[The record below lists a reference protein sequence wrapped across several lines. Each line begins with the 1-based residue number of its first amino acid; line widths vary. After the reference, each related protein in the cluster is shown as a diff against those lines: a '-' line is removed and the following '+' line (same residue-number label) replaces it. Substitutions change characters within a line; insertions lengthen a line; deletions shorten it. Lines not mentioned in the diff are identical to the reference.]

1 MKFWCPTSVIWI
13 EKQGKISVIFAA
25 GIPYQ
30 CRRWLWPSKKREGCS
45 EVKSW
50 SKWQTLVSK
59 FVVSLVTSPGLV
71 DGVGEKET
79 RKWGNVV
86 FVQIPTAEV
95 YFPTQRCIS
104 RPQGCIFKLCP
115 LSFPTPGWRQELI
128 TDGFIAR
135 KAGKGRQKMREWEI
149 SRKGAESHWFN
160 LFRSS
165 NIIVPLGGRQHT
177 GVLSLGSD
185 KECLPWGPR
194 RVHTVK
200 RC

>member
-1 MKFWCPTSVIWI
+1 M
-13 EKQGKISVIFAA
+13 
-25 GIPYQ
+25 
-30 CRRWLWPSKKREGCS
+30 
-45 EVKSW
+45 
-50 SKWQTLVSK
+50 VSK

-71 DGVGEKET
+71 DSEGEKET

-135 KAGKGRQKMREWEI
+135 KAGKGRQKMRE
-149 SRKGAESHWFN
+149 
-160 LFRSS
+160 
-165 NIIVPLGGRQHT
+165 
-177 GVLSLGSD
+177 
-185 KECLPWGPR
+185 
-194 RVHTVK
+194 
-200 RC
+200 